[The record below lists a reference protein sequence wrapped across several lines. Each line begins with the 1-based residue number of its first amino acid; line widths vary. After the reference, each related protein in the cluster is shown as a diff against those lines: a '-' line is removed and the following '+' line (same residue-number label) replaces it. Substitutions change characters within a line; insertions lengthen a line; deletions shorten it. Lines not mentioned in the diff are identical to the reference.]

1 MICDSVYVSSM
12 METAIAKS
20 RREEYSEATRAALI
34 DSACDLFLREGYQ
47 QAGVQAIARAARVT
61 RGAFY
66 HHFADKPA
74 IFEALVIQ
82 LQAAAAVRMQDKSEV
97 GKDAWARLALAVE
110 AFLDI
115 CSEPAYR
122 RLVIEAA
129 PAVLGSARSHQI
141 EDDYALGG
149 MIKAMIE
156 LKRRGELDVGDP
168 WLAGRMIARMICEAA
183 LLLSGSDEPAKL
195 RRDAIGIVERTLG
208 AFRTRNAPS

>member
-1 MICDSVYVSSM
+1 M
-12 METAIAKS
+12 METALAKS
-20 RREEYSEATRAALI
+20 RREEYSETTRAALI
-34 DSACDLFLREGYQ
+34 EAAGELFLKEGYQ
-47 QAGVQAIARAARVT
+47 QAGVQAIARSARVT

-82 LQAAAAVRMQDKSEV
+82 LQAAAAVRVRDKAET
-97 GKDAWARLALAVE
+97 GKDAWQRLAFSIE

-141 EDDYALGG
+141 EDDHALGG

-156 LKRRGELDVGDP
+156 LKRRGELNVGDP
-168 WLAGRMIARMICEAA
+168 WLAGRMIARMVCEAA
-183 LLLSGSDEPAKL
+183 LLLSASDEPAKL
-195 RRDAIGIVERTLG
+195 RRNAIGIVERTLS
-208 AFRTRNAPS
+208 AFRTDDAMAP

>member
-1 MICDSVYVSSM
+1 MT
-12 METAIAKS
+12 MESALAKS
-20 RREEYSEATRAALI
+20 RREEYSDATRAALI
-34 DSACDLFLREGYQ
+34 EAACDLFLREGYQ

-66 HHFADKPA
+66 HHFADKTA

-82 LQAAAAVRMQDKSEV
+82 LQASAAVCVRTKAETGS
-97 GKDAWARLALAVE
+97 DAWGRLMLSIE

-115 CSEPAYR
+115 CAEPAYR

-129 PAVLGSARSHQI
+129 PAVLGSARSHEI
-141 EDDYALGG
+141 EDAYALGG

-156 LKRRGELDVGDP
+156 LKRRGQLSVDDP

-183 LLLSGSDEPAKL
+183 LLLSASEEPENL
-195 RRDAIGIVERTLG
+195 RRSAIGIVQRTLN
-208 AFRTRNAPS
+208 AFRVQNAPM